1 MLDPGGT
8 AGFVNLLTDL
18 QEITLFTGPESGFT
32 QEESAEAQAAG
43 FQLVSLGPRILRTE
57 TAPVVALGI
66 VQNIAG
72 DLSAMPAEEA

>member
-18 QEITLFTGPESGFT
+18 QEITLFTGPEGGFT
-32 QEESAEAQAAG
+32 QEECAEAQAAG